1 MELRKYCL
9 LFKWAAMGLAL
20 VFLTGCSILA
30 PKPAPEPEKTEVS
43 RHTTP
48 KESPEPAPKAVEKP
62 PTPTPPPSKK
72 ETPAAPPA
80 AQLSPM
86 ALAAVTFSQ
95 QGQVYLKNR
104 KPDEAIR
111 VLERA
116 VNLNPRNGENY
127 YHLAEAWIMKGN
139 AAQAG
144 EFNHLAEI
152 YMKADPEGM
161 GRVQAQKERIN
172 KLK

>member
-1 MELRKYCL
+1 MELKKYYL
-9 LFKWAAMGLAL
+9 LFKWAAIGTVLI
-20 VFLTGCSILA
+20 FLTGCSILA
-30 PKPAPEPEKTEVS
+30 PTPEPGPEKTEVG
-43 RHTTP
+43 RHMPP
-48 KESPEPAPKAVEKP
+48 KESPEPAPKTVEKP
-62 PTPTPPPSKK
+62 PTPKPPPSKK

-95 QGQVYLKNR
+95 QGQAYLKNR

-139 AAQAG
+139 AGQAK

-161 GRVQAQKERIN
+161 GRVQSQKERIN